1 MKDHNSADAAKVIGE
16 GGVIA
21 YPTEAVWGLGCDP
34 WNQTAVQRILAI
46 KGRPVDKGLILV
58 ASSMEQ
64 LSPLLTPLTDAQ
76 KQTLADHWPG
86 PFTFLIP
93 DPHQWAPAWIR
104 GVHSSV
110 AVRVSNHPL
119 VRELCEAWGKPLVS
133 TSANRAGEQALRS
146 YKDVLAQLGAEVTC
160 VVPGEV
166 DETASP
172 SRICDLIN
180 GAVLRS

>member
-1 MKDHNSADAAKVIGE
+1 MNDNDSVMAAHVVRE

-34 WNQTAVQRILAI
+34 WNQAAVERILAI

-58 ASSMEQ
+58 ASTMEQ
-64 LSPLLTPLTDAQ
+64 LAPLLAPLTDQQ
-76 KQTLADHWPG
+76 KQTLTDHWPG

-93 DPHQWAPAWIR
+93 DPQQWAPAWIR
-104 GVHSSV
+104 GCHSSV

-133 TSANRAGEQALRS
+133 TSANRAGEEAMRD
-146 YKDVLAQLGAEVTC
+146 YGRVVAELGAEVTC
-160 VVPGEV
+160 VVPGVV
-166 DETASP
+166 DKNASP
-172 SRICDLIN
+172 SCICDLSDGTI
-180 GAVLRS
+180 LRS